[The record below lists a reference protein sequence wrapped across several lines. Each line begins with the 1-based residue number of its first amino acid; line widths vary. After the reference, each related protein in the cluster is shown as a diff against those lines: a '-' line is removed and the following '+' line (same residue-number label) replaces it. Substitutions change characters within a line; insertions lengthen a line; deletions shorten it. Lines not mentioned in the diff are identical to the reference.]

1 MAVKEW
7 IGEFLERH
15 KARFDPHDW
24 PAAEAAEERLEYT
37 RTWVTAFS
45 LKSITRDEADEASR
59 RLGPT
64 PPNYRREHIPMVVHA
79 VEQLRAERSPTAAA
93 GGTRDEAKLASFGC
107 EHCGGEGL
115 ATVYHPRPSDENR
128 IAKTYAAYC
137 VCALGRWT
145 RHNHAQHSPDL
156 LHRIPDFEHVLAGGS
171 AYLAEPPAVIAK
183 GGWPS

>member
-45 LKSITRDEADEASR
+45 LKSITRDEADEAS
-59 RLGPT
+59 
-64 PPNYRREHIPMVVHA
+64 
-79 VEQLRAERSPTAAA
+79 
-93 GGTRDEAKLASFGC
+93 
-107 EHCGGEGL
+107 
-115 ATVYHPRPSDENR
+115 RPSDENR